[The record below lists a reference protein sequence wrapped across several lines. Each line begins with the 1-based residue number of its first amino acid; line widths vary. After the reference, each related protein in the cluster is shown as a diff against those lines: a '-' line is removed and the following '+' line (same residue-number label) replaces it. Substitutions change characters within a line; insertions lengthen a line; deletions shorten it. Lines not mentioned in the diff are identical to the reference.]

1 LYSGEATGTANGAIQ
16 FPVAIKA
23 PVKIICVGKLREPFW
38 KAAQEEYVKRLQSF
52 TTRLEIIEVADEAT
66 PDDASPAQENIG
78 REREA
83 ERILARIG
91 ERNYVIALDGSHGKT
106 FTSPAFAAHLETL
119 LASGVATSYVFI
131 IGGSLGLHET
141 VIERADLSLS
151 FGQFTYPHQMMRA
164 ILLEQLFRA
173 GKISAGQAYH
183 K

>member
-1 LYSGEATGTANGAIQ
+1 MAL
-16 FPVAIKA
+16 KA
-23 PVKIICVGKLREPFW
+23 PIKIVAVGKLREPFW
-38 KAAQEEYVKRLQSF
+38 KAAQEEYAKRLQSF
-52 TTRLEIIEVADEAT
+52 ATKLEIVEVADEPT

-83 ERILARIG
+83 ERILAKLG
-91 ERNYVIALDGSHGKT
+91 ERSYVIALDGSRGKSL
-106 FTSPAFAAHLETL
+106 TSPAFAAHLENC
-119 LASGVATSYVFI
+119 LASGTAPGFVFV

-141 VIERADLSLS
+141 VIERADFLLS
-151 FGQFTYPHQMMRA
+151 FGAFTYPHQMMRV

>member
-1 LYSGEATGTANGAIQ
+1 M
-16 FPVAIKA
+16 AIKA
-23 PVKIICVGKLREPFW
+23 PIKIVAVGKLREPFW
-38 KAAQEEYVKRLQSF
+38 KAAQEEYSKRLQSF

-66 PDDASPAQENIG
+66 PDEASPAQESIG

-83 ERILARIG
+83 ERILAKVG
-91 ERNYVIALDGSHGKT
+91 ERSYIIALDGSRGKSL
-106 FTSPAFAAHLETL
+106 TSPAFAVHLETL
-119 LASGVATSYVFI
+119 LATSATSTFTFV

-141 VIERADLSLS
+141 VLERADFLLS
-151 FGQFTYPHQMMRA
+151 FGSFTYPHQMMRV